1 MSCRFFSLDC
11 CDNMETETR
20 SWAKRKWADFE
31 GFVEGVIYDRDLSVS
46 ARLFGLFL
54 HPFSYLFSTIV
65 RLRLFLYMH
74 RFVFKDR
81 PLDCLVL
88 VVGNLTVGG
97 TGKTPVVERF
107 TKELMA
113 KGKKV
118 AILSR
123 GYKSKEE
130 PKLISQD
137 INFNKNVKK
146 MKDHHFQVR

>member
-1 MSCRFFSLDC
+1 
-11 CDNMETETR
+11 METETR
-20 SWAKRKWADFE
+20 SWVKRKWTEFE

-74 RFVFKDR
+74 RFVFKDK

-113 KGKKV
+113 KGKKDFDKRHTEKERDADREV
-118 AILSR
+118 QRAMR
-123 GYKSKEE
+123 SKG
-130 PKLISQD
+130 
-137 INFNKNVKK
+137 
-146 MKDHHFQVR
+146 KDD